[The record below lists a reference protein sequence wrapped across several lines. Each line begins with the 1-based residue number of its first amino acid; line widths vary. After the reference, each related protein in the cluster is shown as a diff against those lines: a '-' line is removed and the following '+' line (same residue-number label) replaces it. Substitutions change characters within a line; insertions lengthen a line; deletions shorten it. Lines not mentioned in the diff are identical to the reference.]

1 MSNSFSTAHVGSSES
16 GLTSVEFARMLGNS
30 AVQELY
36 RDVNLQALQDSFDCS
51 AAFYG
56 VGIIFSDGENSYLVR
71 PTKRTGY
78 TNSSQVTHV
87 VITKTVAHTS
97 RTAAVNTVSAA
108 LSKPSIGK
116 ELTSAALSCGTLLV
130 SVFLL
135 ASGSVAVP
143 FTGGTSS
150 AVAYL
155 GYAGLAASA
164 LQCGNGLYRVNKLY
178 EGRGNELTAL
188 DSEQWYV
195 ATSTVLDVISLASA
209 GAALKEAAMTYR
221 AMRRVSSRRALD
233 WLKSMPRSE
242 RLRLTESIIRSENP
256 GISNQVLKQM
266 VKAGLYPKRYP
277 TEAIQNGLRIQLQ
290 SALNN
295 SLTFVGSGI
304 SGTLSAPVNNVS
316 TTGRYFIGIMQQLPQ
331 MVR

>member
-1 MSNSFSTAHVGSSES
+1 MKTAFSTPFGSPEDD
-16 GLTSVEFARMLGNS
+16 LTNAEFARLLGN
-30 AVQELY
+30 AGVQEFY
-36 RDVNLQALQDSFDCS
+36 RDINLQALQDSLDCS
-51 AAFYG
+51 LAFHG
-56 VGIIFSDGENSYLVR
+56 VGIIFSDGQNSFLVR
-71 PTKRTGY
+71 PT
-78 TNSSQVTHV
+78 QHTHV
-87 VITKTVAHTS
+87 VISKTVAHTS
-97 RTAAVNTVSAA
+97 RVAATNTLSEA
-108 LSKPSIGK
+108 LSKPSVSK
-116 ELTSAALSCGTLLV
+116 ELASAALSCGTLLV

-155 GYAGLAASA
+155 GYAGMAASA

-178 EGRGNELTAL
+178 DGKGDELAQL
-188 DSEQWYV
+188 DSEQWYI

-209 GAALKEAAMTYR
+209 GAALKEATMTYR
-221 AMRRVSSRRALD
+221 AMRRISARKATE

-242 RLRLTESIIRSENP
+242 RKRLTENIIRAENP
-256 GISNQVLKQM
+256 GISNNVLKEM
-266 VKAGLYPKRYP
+266 VKNGLYPKRYP
-277 TEAIQNGLRIQLQ
+277 TEAIQNGLRQQLH

-304 SGTLSAPVNNVS
+304 SGTLSAPVNVK
-316 TTGRYFIGIMQQLPQ
+316 TTGQYFVGIMQKLPQ

>member
-1 MSNSFSTAHVGSSES
+1 MKTAFSTPFGSPEDD
-16 GLTSVEFARMLGNS
+16 LTNAEFARLLGNTG
-30 AVQELY
+30 VQEFY
-36 RDVNLQALQDSFDCS
+36 RDINLQALQDSLDCS
-51 AAFYG
+51 LAFHG
-56 VGIIFSDGENSYLVR
+56 VGIIFSDGQNSFLVR
-71 PTKRTGY
+71 PTQHTGY
-78 TNSSQVTHV
+78 SNASQVTHV
-87 VITKTVAHTS
+87 VISKTVAHTS
-97 RTAAVNTVSAA
+97 RVAATNTLSEA
-108 LSKPSIGK
+108 LSKPSVSK
-116 ELTSAALSCGTLLV
+116 ELASAALSCGTLLV

-155 GYAGLAASA
+155 GYAGMAASA

-178 EGRGNELTAL
+178 DGKGDELAQL
-188 DSEQWYV
+188 DSEQWYI

-209 GAALKEAAMTYR
+209 GAALKEATMTYR
-221 AMRRVSSRRALD
+221 AMRRISARKATE

-242 RLRLTESIIRSENP
+242 RKRLTENIIRAENP
-256 GISNQVLKQM
+256 GISNNVLKEM
-266 VKAGLYPKRYP
+266 MKNGLYPKRYP
-277 TEAIQNGLRIQLQ
+277 TEAIQNGLRQQLH

-304 SGTLSAPVNNVS
+304 SGTLSAPVNVK
-316 TTGRYFIGIMQQLPQ
+316 TTGQYFVGIMQKLPQ

>member
-1 MSNSFSTAHVGSSES
+1 MHDNENRFFYAVRFPEDD
-16 GLTSVEFARMLGNS
+16 LTNAEFARLLGNTG
-30 AVQELY
+30 VQEFY
-36 RDVNLQALQDSFDCS
+36 RDINLQALQDSLDCS
-51 AAFYG
+51 LAFMAWALFFRRAEL
-56 VGIIFSDGENSYLVR
+56 ILVR
-71 PTKRTGY
+71 PTQHTGY
-78 TNSSQVTHV
+78 SNASQVTHV
-87 VITKTVAHTS
+87 VISKTVAHTS
-97 RTAAVNTVSAA
+97 RVAATNTLSEA
-108 LSKPSIGK
+108 LSKPSVSK
-116 ELTSAALSCGTLLV
+116 ELASAALSCGTLLV

-155 GYAGLAASA
+155 GYAGMAASA

-178 EGRGNELTAL
+178 DGKGDELAQL
-188 DSEQWYV
+188 DSEQWYI

-209 GAALKEAAMTYR
+209 GAALKEATMTYR
-221 AMRRVSSRRALD
+221 AMRRISARKATE

-242 RLRLTESIIRSENP
+242 RKRLTENIIRAENP
-256 GISNQVLKQM
+256 GISNNVLKEM
-266 VKAGLYPKRYP
+266 VKNGLYPKRYP
-277 TEAIQNGLRIQLQ
+277 TEAIQNGLRQQLH

-304 SGTLSAPVNNVS
+304 SGTLSAPVNVK
-316 TTGRYFIGIMQQLPQ
+316 TTGQYFVGIMQKLPQ

>member
-1 MSNSFSTAHVGSSES
+1 MTAAFSSPLGSPEDN
-16 GLTSVEFARMLGNS
+16 LIRAEFARMTGN
-30 AVQELY
+30 ANVQELY
-36 RDVNLQALQDSFDCS
+36 RDINLQALQDALDCNI
-51 AAFYG
+51 AFHG
-56 VGIIFSDGENSYLVR
+56 VGIIFSDGQNSFLVR
-71 PTKRTGY
+71 PTQHTGY
-78 TNSSQVTHV
+78 STSSQVTHV
-87 VITKTVAHTS
+87 VITKTAAHTS
-97 RTAAVNTVSAA
+97 RTAATNTMSEA
-108 LSKPSIGK
+108 LTKPSVSK
-116 ELTSAALSCGTLLV
+116 ELSSAALSCGTLLV

-150 AVAYL
+150 AIAYL
-155 GYAGLAASA
+155 GYAGMAASA

-178 EGRGNELTAL
+178 DGKGDELAQL

-195 ATSTVLDVISLASA
+195 ATSTILDVISLASA

-221 AMRRVSSRRALD
+221 AMRRISTRKAAE

-242 RLRLTESIIRSENP
+242 RKRLTENIIRAENP

-266 VKAGLYPKRYP
+266 VKTGLYPKRYP
-277 TEAIQNGLRIQLQ
+277 TEAIQNGLRQQLQ

-295 SLTFVGSGI
+295 SMAFVGSGI
-304 SGTLSAPVNNVS
+304 SGTLSSPVNVK
-316 TTGRYFIGIMQQLPQ
+316 TTGQYFVGIMQKLPQ

>member
-1 MSNSFSTAHVGSSES
+1 MTTAFSSPFGSPEDQ
-16 GLTSVEFARMLGNS
+16 LTSAEFARMLGNGN
-30 AVQELY
+30 VQAMY
-36 RDVNLQALQDSFDCS
+36 RDIDLLALQDSLDCS
-51 AAFYG
+51 IAFHG
-56 VGIIFSDGENSYLVR
+56 VGIIFSDGQNSYLVR
-71 PTKRTGY
+71 PTKHTGY
-78 TNSSQVTHV
+78 STSSQVTHV

-97 RTAAVNTVSAA
+97 RTAATNTLSEA
-108 LSKPSIGK
+108 LTKPNVGK
-116 ELTSAALSCGTLLV
+116 ELASAALSCGTLLV

-150 AVAYL
+150 AIAYL
-155 GYAGLAASA
+155 GYAGMAASA

-178 EGRGNELTAL
+178 DGKGDELAQL

-195 ATSTVLDVISLASA
+195 ATSTILDVISLASA

-221 AMRRVSSRRALD
+221 AMRRVSSRKATE

-242 RLRLTESIIRSENP
+242 RKRLTESIIRAENP

-266 VKAGLYPKRYP
+266 VNAGLYPKRYP
-277 TEAIQNGLRIQLQ
+277 TQALQNGLRQQLR

-295 SLTFVGSGI
+295 SMAFVGSGI
-304 SGTLSAPVNNVS
+304 SGTLSSPANVKE
-316 TTGRYFIGIMQQLPQ
+316 TGQYFVGIMQKLPQ